1 LEENILA
8 AGIRF
13 NNQWALPMDRANL
26 EAFLEV
32 NTRIGGGV
40 SAFVEATATLDDV
53 AAMAGLKVR
62 W

>member
-1 LEENILA
+1 
-8 AGIRF
+8 
-13 NNQWALPMDRANL
+13 MDRANL